1 VGAARGLAFG
11 SALGAGGAGAGAGA
25 ALAFGSLT
33 LLGAPFGL
41 PLVFGVSGGAGS
53 GSGSGSGAGSGSVAD
68 ASSPTRSQMTSI
80 FIFRNIIVT
89 VGYYFVLFCIIFVLF
104 LYYFRICSGFF
115 NQEK

>member
-1 VGAARGLAFG
+1 MGSKGSGEVVGVGAVRGLAFG
-11 SALGAGGAGAGAGA
+11 NALGGGGGGGGLG
-25 ALAFGSLT
+25 LAFGSLT

-68 ASSPTRSQMTSI
+68 ASSPTRSQMTSF

-89 VGYYFVLFCIIFVLF
+89 VVYYFV
-104 LYYFRICSGFF
+104 
-115 NQEK
+115 